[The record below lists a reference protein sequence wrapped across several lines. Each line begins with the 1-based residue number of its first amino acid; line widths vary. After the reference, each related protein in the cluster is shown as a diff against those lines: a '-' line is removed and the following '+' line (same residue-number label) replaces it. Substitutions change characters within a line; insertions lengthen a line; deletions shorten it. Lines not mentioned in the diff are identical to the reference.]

1 MSEAVPWVALAG
13 LTVFL
18 LWVDLHF
25 FARGREPTFREGVI
39 WSIGWLVIS
48 LLAGVSLLFLDAHGT
63 EDFVTY
69 TTVYF
74 IERSLSLDNL
84 FVFLLLFAYF
94 GVPTEH
100 RARLLFWGITA
111 ALVLRGLAIL
121 GGVALLEQ
129 LHFFI
134 YILGVLL
141 LFLAYRILR
150 GVEDNVDPDN
160 NFVVKLV
167 RRVFPVTGEYH
178 GKHWFVK
185 QEGTR
190 YATPMFVCLAAIVAA
205 DIAFAVDSIPAAFAI
220 TRDSVLIWM
229 ANIFALL
236 GLRALFVLVEGLIRR
251 FRYLDETIA
260 IVLGIVAIKLL
271 VEDLYKVGPVLTLV
285 IVFVAFTIGIVASV
299 IADHREPESEAKREE
314 RTESLRELGRAPR
327 SPQPPNS
334 RSWRSTSA
342 STSSGGSP
350 RASRRALRAITRSRT
365 SSRRRGVDGRRG
377 QAGELVL
384 DVHLGLAARR
394 GAGVAGAEHLAD
406 LVVALGGAH
415 GSAGRRRRP
424 DLAVV
429 ADAAAPDLVV
439 GLAAGEQRDHRD
451 HGGDPDDREDDDA
464 EGLLHRHHG
473 PMFG

>member
-1 MSEAVPWVALAG
+1 MTGGGGLLSWVALAG
-13 LTVFL
+13 VTVFL

-39 WSIGWLVIS
+39 WSIGWLVVS

-63 EDFVTY
+63 EDFITY

-100 RARLLFWGITA
+100 RARLLFWGIAA

-134 YILGVLL
+134 YVLGVLL

-167 RRVFPVTGEYH
+167 RKVFPVSSEFH
-178 GKHWFVK
+178 GKHWFHK
-185 QEGTR
+185 EGGTR
-190 YATPMFVCLAAIVAA
+190 YATPLFVCLAAIVAA
-205 DIAFAVDSIPAAFAI
+205 DIAFAIDSIPAAFAI

-229 ANIFALL
+229 GNIFALL

-260 IVLGIVAIKLL
+260 IVLGIVAVKLL
-271 VEDLYKVGPVLTLV
+271 IEDLYKVGPVLTLV
-285 IVFVAFTIGIVASV
+285 IVFVAFGIGIVASL
-299 IADHREPESEAKREE
+299 IADRNDPDADAKREQ
-314 RTESLRELGRAPR
+314 RTVSLAG
-327 SPQPPNS
+327 SDPP
-334 RSWRSTSA
+334 
-342 STSSGGSP
+342 SS
-350 RASRRALRAITRSRT
+350 
-365 SSRRRGVDGRRG
+365 
-377 QAGELVL
+377 
-384 DVHLGLAARR
+384 
-394 GAGVAGAEHLAD
+394 
-406 LVVALGGAH
+406 
-415 GSAGRRRRP
+415 
-424 DLAVV
+424 
-429 ADAAAPDLVV
+429 
-439 GLAAGEQRDHRD
+439 
-451 HGGDPDDREDDDA
+451 
-464 EGLLHRHHG
+464 
-473 PMFG
+473 